1 MIKELLLSSIIS
13 LSVSV
18 RTPNDDTKP
27 LDYEYS
33 IKAEKNQG
41 KFTYYEK
48 VDYERE
54 LGINYLDFT
63 GNYNYKFDNNL
74 FLGLD
79 YIEKESKDIYYK
91 SLNLGWQHESGFKIG
106 MSTKHDDDYSYLANF
121 GFSTKVDIKDL
132 DNNPN
137 ISYIIGVSVKS
148 DLNDNNIFNI
158 KSEVKKWLT
167 QKVNVF
173 ALYKHEYY
181 NEKEDFQFKVGLG
194 VKL

>member
-33 IKAEKNQG
+33 IKTEKNEG

-79 YIEKESKDIYYK
+79 DFFA
-91 SLNLGWQHESGFKIG
+91 NLGGGGGYAW
-106 MSTKHDDDYSYLANF
+106 
-121 GFSTKVDIKDL
+121 
-132 DNNPN
+132 
-137 ISYIIGVSVKS
+137 IIGAS
-148 DLNDNNIFNI
+148 
-158 KSEVKKWLT
+158 
-167 QKVNVF
+167 
-173 ALYKHEYY
+173 
-181 NEKEDFQFKVGLG
+181 LG
-194 VKL
+194 AVVHLAISKRS